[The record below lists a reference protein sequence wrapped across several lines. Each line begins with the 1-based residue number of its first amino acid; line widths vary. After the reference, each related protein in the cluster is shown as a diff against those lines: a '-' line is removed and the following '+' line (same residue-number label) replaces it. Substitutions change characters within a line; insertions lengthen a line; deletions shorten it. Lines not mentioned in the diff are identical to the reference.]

1 MYLDLSLEN
10 KVISIVKDAVSL
22 VKNIRFEILEK
33 GNSSNIVTTS
43 DLKSQDFLVSKLKEL
58 IPGCGFYCE
67 ENDLQ
72 DLSKEYVWVIDP
84 IDGTTNYSRGINEC
98 AISVGLLHNKKCVLG
113 VVHNIFLNECF
124 SATINLGAR
133 LNGETVKV
141 SNNPFEKGILC
152 TAMSLYKKD
161 LAKKCSD
168 IIYDL
173 YMKCNDYR
181 RFGSC
186 AIELCYLACGRCDLY
201 FEIRVFPWDYAGA
214 YMILKEAGGVIKG
227 IDLNELSFDRPTP
240 VIAANNFENLEVI
253 NETVNKY
260 FDLKGDSIYE

>member
-1 MYLDLSLEN
+1 MFNDLSMEN
-10 KVISIVKDAVSL
+10 KVISIVKEAVLL
-22 VKNIRFEILEK
+22 VKNIRFDVLEK
-33 GNSSNIVTTS
+33 GSSSNIVTTS
-43 DLKSQDFLVSKLKEL
+43 DLMVQDFLIERLGKL
-58 IPGCGFYCE
+58 IPNSSFYCE
-67 ENDLQ
+67 ENDLK
-72 DLSKEYVWVIDP
+72 DLTKDYVWIIDP

-98 AISVGLLHNKKCVLG
+98 AISVGLIYRGKSVLG
-113 VVHNIFLNECF
+113 VVSNILTDEIF

-133 LNGETVKV
+133 MNGEEIKV

-168 IIYDL
+168 IIYDA

-186 AIELCYLACGRCDLY
+186 ALELCYLACGRCDLY

-214 YMILKEAGGVIKG
+214 YLILSEAGGVLKG
-227 IDLNELSFDRPTP
+227 FDGKELSFDKITP
-240 VIAANNFENLEVI
+240 LVGANNEANFN
-253 NETVNKY
+253 
-260 FDLKGDSIYE
+260 DLNQIILKHLNKGDLDYV